1 MTSNGLKQRLY
12 ASLLMFGSS
21 ILLFRAQLMLL
32 SGALD
37 VNVLWVSVLLVAE
50 FLVDLSCF
58 ISCIIWWIKNDESK
72 ASVPLRFGA
81 AAVILHAVRV
91 LIFVLGRTGPW
102 INFDVKP
109 VHRAFHATRWT
120 WAQVYFA
127 AIMSI
132 LGVMGVIII
141 WRLRRRAKKSTFN
154 TQHGTSNIQGKDQ

>member
-1 MTSNGLKQRLY
+1 MALNVSKQRLY
-12 ASLLMFGSS
+12 ASLLMFGSC
-21 ILLFRAQLMLL
+21 ILLFRSQLMLY

-37 VNVLWVSVLLVAE
+37 VLVLWVSVLLVAE

-58 ISCIIWWIKNDESK
+58 FSSIHWWIKNDENK

-81 AAVILHAVRV
+81 AAAILHAVRV

-120 WAQVYFA
+120 WGQVYFA
-127 AIMSI
+127 AIISI
-132 LGVMGVIII
+132 LGVMGVITI
-141 WRLRRRAKKSTFN
+141 WRLRRRAKKN
-154 TQHGTSNIQGKDQ
+154 Q